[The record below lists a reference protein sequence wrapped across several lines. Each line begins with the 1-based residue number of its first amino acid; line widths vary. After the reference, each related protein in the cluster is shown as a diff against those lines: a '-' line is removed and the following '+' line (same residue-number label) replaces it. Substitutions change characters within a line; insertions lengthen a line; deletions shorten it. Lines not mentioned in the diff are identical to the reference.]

1 VDHLI
6 RGTALEGK
14 VRAFAVNTTN
24 LVAELQRRHDTY
36 PTTTAALGRT
46 VAATAMMGAMLKG
59 EERLT
64 VQVNGGGPIGKI
76 VVDANANGEVRGYVT
91 NPHIDLPPNA
101 EGKFDVA
108 GAVGRDGYINVIKD
122 LGLKEPYNGNSEII
136 SGELGEDFTYY
147 FTVSEQTPSAIAVGV
162 LIDTDYSIR
171 AAGGLILQLL
181 PGLTDQEITEIEF
194 FLGRMRPFT
203 EMLDHGMTLEEIVQF
218 LLPSFETKETLP
230 ITFKCSCSRERV
242 ESTLLSLGLDDLTE
256 LEQEGHAEVVCHFC
270 NEPYQ
275 FDQTDLQ
282 TIVAKK
288 SQN

>member
-6 RGTALEGK
+6 RGTALDGK

-24 LVAELQRRHDTY
+24 LVAELQRRHDTW
-36 PTTTAALGRT
+36 PTATAAMGRT
-46 VAATAMMGAMLKG
+46 VAAAAMMGAMLKG

-76 VVDANANGEVRGYVT
+76 VVDANAKGEVRSYVT
-91 NPHIDLPPNA
+91 NPHTDLPANA
-101 EGKFDVA
+101 EGKFDVM
-108 GAVGRDGYINVIKD
+108 GAVGRDGYINVTKD
-122 LGLKEPYNGNSEII
+122 LGLKEPYSSNSEII

-147 FTVSEQTPSAIAVGV
+147 FTVSEQTPSAVAVGV

-194 FLGRMRPFT
+194 FLSRMRPFT

-218 LLPSFETKETLP
+218 LLPSFQTMEKMD
-230 ITFKCSCSRERV
+230 ITFKCNCSRERV
-242 ESTLLSLGLDDLTE
+242 ESTLLSLPVDDLKD
-256 LEQEGHAEVVCHFC
+256 LEADGHAEVVCHFC
-270 NEPYQ
+270 NEQYQ
-275 FDQTDLQ
+275 FGKEELTQF
-282 TIVAKK
+282 VAQK
-288 SQN
+288 SEN